1 MNPFPRIITR
11 APSSIPT
18 LLVKRYFSAAMTDS
32 QRHKLLVT
40 RTLPLA
46 SQERIERGFDG

>member
-11 APSSIPT
+11 VPSSIPT
-18 LLVKRYFSAAMTDS
+18 LLAKRPFSAMTTA
-32 QRHKLLVT
+32 QRQKLLVT

-46 SQERIERGFDG
+46 SQERIERGFEG